1 MCGLCTCH
9 FSQHTCVLLP
19 QGPGRKIKRD
29 RIYEAL
35 AEQDALF
42 DYSVYPKF

>member
-1 MCGLCTCH
+1 MPPC
-9 FSQHTCVLLP
+9 LL
-19 QGPGRKIKRD
+19 QTATGRKIKRD